1 MYYDINK
8 YIKTRDLNLSWR
20 SAGDR
25 HFLEAIIGFDLEQT
39 TCKDQKKHLTKA
51 MKQLMKCSA
60 KCRGIKTSTKRSHNT

>member
-8 YIKTRDLNLSWR
+8 YIKNRDLNLNWR

-25 HFLEAIIGFDLEQT
+25 QCLEAIIGFDLEQT

-51 MKQLMKCSA
+51 MKQLMAANKKA
-60 KCRGIKTSTKRSHNT
+60 AENKLAFARP

>member
-1 MYYDINK
+1 MYYDIDK
-8 YIKTRDLNLSWR
+8 YIRTRDLNLSWR

-51 MKQLMKCSA
+51 MNQLMGA
-60 KCRGIKTSTKRSHNT
+60 NKRAAENKMAFARP